1 LKSAANIIPVDP
13 IAPPQRAIEIAAEM
27 IRAGGIVVFPTAGLY
42 GLGADAFNPQAIQRI
57 AQLKGRD
64 ASKPILVLIDHPH
77 MLTQVASAVT
87 PLAHF
92 LMERLWPGRVTFV
105 VQARME
111 LPLELT
117 SGTGKI
123 GVRRVAHPVAAA
135 LIKALGS
142 PLTGTS
148 ANLAG
153 AGGCADIAQL
163 DEPLRQAVDLILDA
177 GPLSGGVGSTIV
189 DVSMEAPVILRQG
202 ALPAGEIMDL
212 YQRFRGPEARGK
224 NGG

>member
-1 LKSAANIIPVDP
+1 MKSTANQICVNP
-13 IAPPQRAIEIAAEM
+13 IAPDPRAIEIAVDVV
-27 IRAGGIVVFPTAGLY
+27 RNGGVVVFPTAGLY
-42 GLGADAFNPQAIQRI
+42 GLGADAFNPQAIERI
-57 AQLKGRD
+57 VQIKGRD
-64 ASKPILVLIDHPH
+64 RGKPILVLIDQPQ

-87 PLAHF
+87 PMANF

-105 VQARME
+105 VQARLE

-135 LIKALGS
+135 LVKTLGS
-142 PLTGTS
+142 PITGTS

-153 AGGCADIAQL
+153 AGGCADIALL
-163 DEPLRQAVDLILDA
+163 DESLKAAVDLMIDA
-177 GPLSGGVGSTIV
+177 GPLTGGVGSTIV

-202 ALPAGEIMDL
+202 AVPAQEIMDL
-212 YQRFRGPEARGK
+212 FQLYRE
-224 NGG
+224 GGTPS